1 MLTKTAY
8 LAYVQCPK
16 AFWLDAHQPE
26 LAAPPDPAAQRRLRA
41 GNEVDRLARAQFPDG
56 VGIAYR
62 PHTTD
67 MVPLTQQALAEGAT
81 TLFQATFAPD
91 DVLVKVDVL
100 TQTAVGWH
108 LIEVKSTTSV
118 KDEHLPDLA
127 FQLYAVEQ
135 AGLPVAQASIMH
147 LNKAC
152 CYPDL
157 GHLFTITDCTE
168 AARALLPKVAEDV
181 AVMRRQTAVSTPPPA
196 AIGRH
201 CTQPYDCAF
210 HDHCWHGIDGL
221 TIHDIPR
228 LNVSKTAQLQTA
240 GALYLADIA
249 PTFPLTATQRHFVNF
264 IVQQEVAIDR
274 AAIQA
279 ELARLEYPLFFFDFE
294 TIDEPVPRFAGC
306 RPYQQVPFQYSCHV
320 LEENGRLTHHDFLH
334 TSHDDPR
341 PALVEALLRHIG
353 DHGHIVAYYAP
364 FERGVLRDLA
374 AAFPHHAHQLLGMAD
389 RLWDQLDMFQKHYRH
404 HRFGKSNSLKSV
416 LPVVTDLR
424 YDDLDVRNGTQAQV
438 AWQQAITTTDPH
450 EKARL
455 TQNLRQYCHL
465 DTLAMVEIHA
475 HLRRL

>member
-8 LAYVQCPK
+8 LAYVQCTK

-26 LAAPPDPAAQRRLRA
+26 LAAPPDPATQRRLQA
-41 GNEVDRLARAQFPDG
+41 GGEIDRLARAQFPGG

-62 PHTTD
+62 PHPTD

-91 DVLVKVDVL
+91 DLLVKVDVL

-147 LNKAC
+147 LNKEC

-157 GHLFTITDCTE
+157 DNLFTLTDCTE
-168 AARALLPKVAEDV
+168 AARVLLPQVAEHV
-181 AVMRRQTAVSTPPPA
+181 VVMRRQTAVSTPPPT

-210 HDHCWHGIDGL
+210 YNHCWHGVDGL

-228 LNVSKTAQLQTA
+228 LHASKTVQLQAA
-240 GALYLADIA
+240 GVLYLADIA
-249 PTFPLTATQRHFVNF
+249 PNFPLTATQRHFVNF
-264 IVQQEVAIDR
+264 IVQEEIAIDR

-294 TIDEPVPRFAGC
+294 TIDYLVPRFPGC

-320 LEENGRLTHHDFLH
+320 LEENGRLSHHDFLH
-334 TSHDDPR
+334 TDSDDPR
-341 PALVEALLRHIG
+341 PALVEALLQHIG
-353 DHGHIVAYYAP
+353 ERGHVVAYHIP
-364 FERGVLRDLA
+364 FERSVLRGLA
-374 AAFPHHAHQLLGMAD
+374 EAFPNHANRLNGIAN
-389 RLWDQLDMFQKHYRH
+389 RLWDQLDIFKKHYRH

-416 LPVVTDLR
+416 LPVVTPLR
-424 YDDLDVRNGTQAQV
+424 YDELDVRNGTQAQV
-438 AWQQAITTTDPH
+438 AWEQAVAAGNPN
-450 EKARL
+450 EKVQL
-455 TQNLRQYCHL
+455 VHKLRQYCHL

-475 HLRRL
+475 HLRGL